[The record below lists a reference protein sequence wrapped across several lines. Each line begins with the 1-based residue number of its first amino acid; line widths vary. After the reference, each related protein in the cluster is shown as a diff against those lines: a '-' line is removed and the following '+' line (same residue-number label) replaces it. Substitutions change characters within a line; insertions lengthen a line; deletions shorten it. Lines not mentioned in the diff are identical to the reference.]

1 MQSSRIP
8 QNISPCGALAE
19 RKQSQTMYI
28 LEAIAATR
36 LRDIL
41 SLNLCMN
48 PSTIPPKNFPRGAF
62 DETIQTK
69 RNIYNL
75 DASPNVRPR
84 WKNVASPPKKGNSY
98 MCTSVQKKG
107 IMFRMVARPIF

>member
-1 MQSSRIP
+1 VQSSRIP

-19 RKQSQTMYI
+19 RKLSQTMYI

-48 PSTIPPKNFPRGAF
+48 PSTIPSKNFPCGAF
-62 DETIQTK
+62 DENNT
-69 RNIYNL
+69 
-75 DASPNVRPR
+75 D
-84 WKNVASPPKKGNSY
+84 KKKY
-98 MCTSVQKKG
+98 
-107 IMFRMVARPIF
+107 I